1 MDEIVAMFFNR
12 SFEGP
17 ITDEMLEFGYSF
29 PTAELEDYLISV
41 IATPYSKFIDF
52 VHEHVCPKRID
63 CAADIPQTS
72 SYDLSTYGVC
82 KMLNAIEDPGVTVLD
97 FGRFLYPSSKRN
109 VKYKDIEDCS
119 EKQIKAFAN
128 EYGKLV
134 DSDKGTYMCLDGK
147 ERNKGAIV
155 KIAENQLKGA
165 EFHGLVYEL
174 GGKWFLTCIGRV
186 YSTLDEE
193 MQHALSART
202 LLRKPFYWKVMGE
215 AVDHDVDIRTYI
227 NAVCNGTTIDRR
239 LSSSQ
244 NFFNICIEQCKN
256 DGVKINRIYSLDFKW
271 PIKVDVSAA
280 AQYKTHLPVYS
291 IRAACGNFNHGD
303 VTELEGWLNV
313 KKLGMVPKKD
323 LYLVHAEGNSMEPK
337 IHDGDLCVFAYTNA
351 EEEGAI
357 MLIESNKDDCQ
368 HVIKEYHSAKQLI
381 DEFTTI
387 NNVTLHSLN
396 PEFKDIELTED
407 NNPKITGILVDII
420 KKKSN
425 I

>member
-1 MDEIVAMFFNR
+1 MDEIVATFFDR

-17 ITDEMLEFGYSF
+17 ITAEMLEFGYSF
-29 PTAELEDYLISV
+29 PTVELEDYVITV
-41 IATPYSKFIDF
+41 IATPYRKFVDF
-52 VHEHVCPKRID
+52 VHEYVCPKRID
-63 CAADIPQTS
+63 CAAEIPQTS

-109 VKYKDIEDCS
+109 VKYKDIEDCP
-119 EKQIKAFAN
+119 EERIKAFAN
-128 EYGKLV
+128 EYGKSV

-202 LLRKPFYWKVMGE
+202 LLRKAFYWKVMGE
-215 AVDHDVDIRTYI
+215 AVDHDVDIRPYI
-227 NAVCNGTTIDRR
+227 KAVCNGTTIDRR

-244 NFFNICIEQCKN
+244 NFFDICIEQCKN
-256 DGVKINRIYSLDFKW
+256 DGLNIHRIYSLDFKW
-271 PIKVDVSAA
+271 PIKEEVSKA

-291 IRAACGNFNHGD
+291 IRAACGAFNHGD
-303 VTELEGWLNV
+303 TTELEGWMNV
-313 KKLGMVPKKD
+313 KKLGINPKKD
-323 LYLVHAEGNSMEPK
+323 YYLVHAEGNSMEPK

-351 EEEGAI
+351 EEEGEI
-357 MLIESNKDDCQ
+357 MLVESNKDDCQ
-368 HVIKEYHSAKQLI
+368 HVIKVYHSEKRQVDA
-381 DEFTTI
+381 FTTI
-387 NNVTLHSLN
+387 NKVKLHSLN
-396 PEFKDIELTED
+396 PDYDDIELTEEH
-407 NNPKITGILVDII
+407 NPKITGILVDVI
-420 KKKSN
+420 KKER
-425 I
+425 